1 MTTNKKDSQSF
12 KKIEIEN
19 LSKLRI
25 IKKISSCTWISK
37 NNSENRYLK
46 IQGILRTIW

>member
-12 KKIEIEN
+12 KKDEIEN

-25 IKKISSCTWISK
+25 IKK
-37 NNSENRYLK
+37 NLVHVH
-46 IQGILRTIW
+46 